1 MVALPSNVIYTRSQ
15 YFSELGIA
23 SDGDL
28 TKVNTLD
35 GHTAQTGDNYAR
47 LGAPSGASI
56 AADIAENQTD
66 LNTILADTDELQT
79 NQGNWLTATGFSTH
93 SAADVASAVL
103 TTQMTESYN
112 TDGTAPTLTQA
123 VMLALQTLTEFAISG
138 TTLTVKQLDGSTTA
152 ATFTLDDG
160 TSPTSLTRAT

>member
-1 MVALPSNVIYTRSQ
+1 
-15 YFSELGIA
+15 
-23 SDGDL
+23 
-28 TKVNTLD
+28 
-35 GHTAQTGDNYAR
+35 
-47 LGAPSGASI
+47 
-56 AADIAENQTD
+56 
-66 LNTILADTDELQT
+66 
-79 NQGNWLTATGFSTH
+79 
-93 SAADVASAVL
+93 
-103 TTQMTESYN
+103 MTESYN